1 MADDR
6 KITLFHSPNTRS
18 TGVLTLLEELG
29 VPYELRVLNM
39 KAGEQRRPEYLAI
52 NPMGKVP
59 ALKHGDALVT
69 EQVAIFL
76 YLADL
81 FPEARL
87 APPLGDP
94 LRGPYL
100 RWMAFYGA
108 CFEPAVIDSATHR
121 DPAPQPMSPYGD
133 FETMLR
139 TLTGQLAK
147 GPYLLG
153 ERFTAADVLWG
164 GALTW
169 TTMFKLVPELPV
181 IAAYIGRSGARPAVA
196 RAKAKDAELAA
207 AHEAAVS
214 AAASSGP

>member
-1 MADDR
+1 
-6 KITLFHSPNTRS
+6 
-18 TGVLTLLEELG
+18 
-29 VPYELRVLNM
+29 M

-81 FPEARL
+81 FPQAGL

-100 RWMAFYGA
+100 RWMVFYAA
-108 CFEPAVIDSATHR
+108 CFEPAVIDVATHR

-139 TLTGQLAK
+139 TLTDQLAK

-181 IAAYIGRSGARPAVA
+181 ITAYISRCGARPSVA

-207 AHEAAVS
+207 AHEAAVAS
-214 AAASSGP
+214 TAAR

>member
-1 MADDR
+1 MNVNR
-6 KITLFHSPNTRS
+6 KVTLYHSPNTRS
-18 TGVLTLLEELG
+18 SGSLPLLEELG
-29 VPYELRVLNM
+29 APYELHVLNM
-39 KAGEQRRPEYLAI
+39 KAGEQRQPAYLAI

-59 ALKHGDALVT
+59 ALRHGDALIT

-81 FPEARL
+81 FPEAGL
-87 APPLGDP
+87 APPIRDP

-100 RWMAFYGA
+100 RWMVFYAA
-108 CFEPAVIDSATHR
+108 CFEPAVIDRSTQK
-121 DPAPQPMSPYGD
+121 DPAPLSMSPYAD
-133 FETMLR
+133 FDTMFK

-153 ERFTAADVLWG
+153 ERFSAADVLWG

-181 IAAYIGRSGARPAVA
+181 ITSYVQRAGARPAVA
-196 RAKAKDAELAA
+196 RVKAKDAELAA
-207 AHEAAVS
+207 AHEAAARPS
-214 AAASSGP
+214 A

>member
-6 KITLFHSPNTRS
+6 KVTLFHPPNTRS
-18 TGVLTLLEELG
+18 SGALTLLGELG
-29 VPYELRVLNM
+29 VPYELHVLNM

-87 APPLGDP
+87 APPIGDP

-100 RWMAFYGA
+100 RWMVFYAA
-108 CFEPAVIDSATHR
+108 CFEPAVIDSATQR
-121 DPAPQPMSPYGD
+121 DPTPQPMSPYGD

-139 TLTGQLAK
+139 TLTVQLAK

-153 ERFTAADVLWG
+153 ERFSAADVLWG

-181 IAAYIGRSGARPAVA
+181 ITSYVQRAGARTAGA
-196 RAKAKDAELAA
+196 RVMVQVTDIAA
-207 AHEAAVS
+207 ALVVV
-214 AAASSGP
+214 